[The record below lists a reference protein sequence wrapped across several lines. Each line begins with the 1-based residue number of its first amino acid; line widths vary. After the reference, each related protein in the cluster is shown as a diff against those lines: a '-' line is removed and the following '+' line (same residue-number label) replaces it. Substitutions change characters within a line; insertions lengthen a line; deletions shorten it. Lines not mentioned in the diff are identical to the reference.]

1 MKIQGALYSSVDM
14 YTNSNSEKHMTPIKQ
29 ILLAFL
35 ALYASASLAQK
46 APTVAAASDL
56 KFALQEIA
64 SNYKADKGQEV
75 RLVFGSSGVLWQQ
88 VKNGAPFGLLM
99 SADEAY
105 IDDLYKHGLTI
116 DKGSLY
122 AIGRIALL
130 QKKGNPIK
138 LSTDKDG
145 LVKAITEAKRISI
158 ANPEHAPYGR
168 AAQEYLTRIGVWDLA
183 KPKLVFGENISQA
196 TMFALTGSADF
207 AISALSL
214 AISPQVQVQSNYVL
228 IPDHLH
234 KPLRQ
239 KMALIKNS
247 AASAKDFYLYLQES
261 KSQMVMMRYGFIAP

>member
-1 MKIQGALYSSVDM
+1 M
-14 YTNSNSEKHMTPIKQ
+14 NSIKH

-35 ALYASASLAQK
+35 ALYVSASLAQK

-56 KFALQEIA
+56 KFALEEIA
-64 SNYKADKGQEV
+64 ANYKADKGQEV

-105 IDDLYKHGLTI
+105 IDDLYKNGLTV

-130 QKKGNPIK
+130 QKKGGQIK
-138 LSTDKDG
+138 LGADQQD
-145 LVKAITEAKRISI
+145 LIKAIKEAKKIAI
-158 ANPEHAPYGR
+158 ANPEHAPYGI
-168 AAQEYLTRIGVWDLA
+168 AAKEYLINIGAWNLA
-183 KPKLVFGENISQA
+183 QPKLVFGENISQA

-214 AISPQVQVQSNYVL
+214 AMAPQVQSTYVL
-228 IPDHLH
+228 IPSNLH

-239 KMALIKNS
+239 KMALIKNN
-247 AASAKDFYLYLQES
+247 ATSAKDFYLYLQES
-261 KSQMVMMRYGFIAP
+261 KSKEVMGRYGFIAP

>member
-1 MKIQGALYSSVDM
+1 
-14 YTNSNSEKHMTPIKQ
+14 MTPIKQ

-35 ALYASASLAQK
+35 ALYVSASLAQK

-56 KFALQEIA
+56 KFALEEIA
-64 SNYKADKGQEV
+64 ANYKVDKGQEV

-105 IDDLYKHGLTI
+105 IDDLYKQGLTV
-116 DKGSLY
+116 DRGSLY

-130 QKKGNPIK
+130 QKKGGQIK
-138 LSTDKDG
+138 LGTDQQD
-145 LVKAITEAKRISI
+145 LSKAIKEAKKISM

-168 AAQEYLTRIGVWDLA
+168 AAKEYLTNIGVWDLA
-183 KPKLVFGENISQA
+183 QPKLVFGENISQS

-214 AISPQVQVQSNYVL
+214 AISPQVQVQSTYVL

-247 AASAKDFYLYLQES
+247 ASSAKDFYQYLQEP
-261 KSQMVMMRYGFIAP
+261 KSRQIMSRFGFTTP

>member
-1 MKIQGALYSSVDM
+1 MTLI
-14 YTNSNSEKHMTPIKQ
+14 KHI
-29 ILLAFL
+29 FL
-35 ALYASASLAQK
+35 ALIALYISASLAQS

-56 KFALQEIA
+56 KFALEEIA
-64 SNYKADKGQEV
+64 ANYKTDKGQEV

-105 IDDLYKHGLTI
+105 IDDLYKNGLTV
-116 DKGSLY
+116 DQGSLY

-130 QKKGNPIK
+130 QKKGNAIK
-138 LSTDKDG
+138 LSTVKDS
-145 LVKAITEAKRISI
+145 LIKAIAEARKIAI

-168 AAQEYLTRIGVWDLA
+168 AAKEYLMGIGVWELVQ
-183 KPKLVFGENISQA
+183 PKLVFGENISQA

-214 AISPQVQVQSNYVL
+214 AISPQVQAQSAYVL

-247 AASAKDFYLYLQES
+247 ASSAKDFYQYLQEPKS
-261 KSQMVMMRYGFIAP
+261 KQIMIRYGFIAP

>member
-1 MKIQGALYSSVDM
+1 
-14 YTNSNSEKHMTPIKQ
+14 MTSIKQ

-35 ALYASASLAQK
+35 ALYVSASLAQK
-46 APTVAAASDL
+46 APMVAAASDL
-56 KFALQEIA
+56 KFALEEITA
-64 SNYKADKGQEV
+64 KYKVDKGQDMK
-75 RLVFGSSGVLWQQ
+75 LVFGSSGVLWQQ
-88 VKNGAPFGLLM
+88 VKNGAPFSLLM

-105 IDDLYKHGLTI
+105 IDDLYKHGLTV

-130 QKKGNPIK
+130 QKKGGPIK
-138 LSTDKDG
+138 FGADQQS
-145 LVKAITEAKRISI
+145 VIKAIKEAKKISI

-168 AAQEYLTRIGVWDLA
+168 AAKEYLTNIGVWDLA
-183 KPKLVFGENISQA
+183 QPKLVFGENISQA

-214 AISPQVQVQSNYVL
+214 AISPQVQVQSTYVL

-239 KMALIKNS
+239 KMALIKNN
-247 AASAKDFYLYLQES
+247 AASAKDFYLYLQEP
-261 KSQMVMMRYGFIAP
+261 KSREIMARYGFIAP

>member
-1 MKIQGALYSSVDM
+1 MAL
-14 YTNSNSEKHMTPIKQ
+14 IKQ
-29 ILLAFL
+29 ILLAL
-35 ALYASASLAQK
+35 LVLYVSVSLAQT

-56 KFALQEIA
+56 KFALEEIA
-64 SNYKADKGQEV
+64 ANYKADKGQEV
-75 RLVFGSSGVLWQQ
+75 KLVFGSSGVLWQQ

-105 IDDLYKHGLTI
+105 IDDLSKNGLTVDQGI
-116 DKGSLY
+116 LY

-138 LSTDKDG
+138 LGTDKDG
-145 LVKAITEAKRISI
+145 LIKAITEAKKIAI

-168 AAQEYLTRIGVWDLA
+168 AAKEYLISMGVWDQA
-183 KPKLVFGENISQA
+183 RPKLVFGENISQA

-207 AISALSL
+207 AIAALSL
-214 AISPQVQVQSNYVL
+214 AISPQVQVQSTYVL
-228 IPDHLH
+228 IPDQLH

-247 AASAKDFYLYLQES
+247 ASSAKDFYQYLQEP
-261 KSQMVMMRYGFIAP
+261 KSRQIMSRYGFTAP

>member
-1 MKIQGALYSSVDM
+1 M
-14 YTNSNSEKHMTPIKQ
+14 NPIKHL
-29 ILLAFL
+29 LLALL
-35 ALYASASLAQK
+35 ALYVSASLAQT
-46 APTVAAASDL
+46 APTIAAASDL
-56 KFALQEIA
+56 KFALEEIVA
-64 SNYKADKGQEV
+64 NYKADKGQEV

-105 IDDLYKHGLTI
+105 IDDLYKNGLTV

-122 AIGRIALL
+122 AIGRVALL
-130 QKKGNPIK
+130 QKKSNPIK
-138 LSTDKDG
+138 LGTDKDG
-145 LVKAITEAKRISI
+145 LIKAITEAKKIAI

-168 AAQEYLTRIGVWDLA
+168 AAKEYLISMGAWDLA
-183 KPKLVFGENISQA
+183 QPKLVFGENISQA

-207 AISALSL
+207 AIAALSL
-214 AISPQVQVQSNYVL
+214 AISPQVQAQSAYVL

-247 AASAKDFYLYLQES
+247 AHSAKDFYQYLQES
-261 KSQMVMMRYGFIAP
+261 KSRQIMSRYGFTAP

>member
-1 MKIQGALYSSVDM
+1 
-14 YTNSNSEKHMTPIKQ
+14 MTSIKQ

-35 ALYASASLAQK
+35 ALYVSASLAQK
-46 APTVAAASDL
+46 APMVAAASDL
-56 KFALQEIA
+56 KFALEEITA
-64 SNYKADKGQEV
+64 KYKVDMGQDV
-75 RLVFGSSGVLWQQ
+75 KLVFGSSGVLWQQ
-88 VKNGAPFGLLM
+88 VKNGAPFSLLM

-105 IDDLYKHGLTI
+105 IDDLYKHGLTV

-130 QKKGNPIK
+130 QKKGGPIK
-138 LSTDKDG
+138 FGADQQS
-145 LVKAITEAKRISI
+145 VIKAIKEAKKISI

-168 AAQEYLTRIGVWDLA
+168 AAKEYLTNIGVWDLA
-183 KPKLVFGENISQA
+183 QPKLVFGENISQA

-214 AISPQVQVQSNYVL
+214 AISPQVQVQSTYVL

-239 KMALIKNS
+239 KMALIKNN
-247 AASAKDFYLYLQES
+247 AANAKDFYLYLQEPNS
-261 KSQMVMMRYGFIAP
+261 REVMVRYGFVAP

>member
-1 MKIQGALYSSVDM
+1 
-14 YTNSNSEKHMTPIKQ
+14 MTPIKQ
-29 ILLAFL
+29 ILLALL
-35 ALYASASLAQK
+35 ALYVSASLAQT

-56 KFALQEIA
+56 KFALEEIA
-64 SNYKADKGQEV
+64 ANYKVDKGQEV

-105 IDDLYKHGLTI
+105 IDDLSKNGLTV

-122 AIGRIALL
+122 AVGRIALL

-138 LSTDKDG
+138 LGTDKDG
-145 LVKAITEAKRISI
+145 LIKAITQAKKIAI

-168 AAQEYLTRIGVWDLA
+168 AAKEYLISMGVWDQA
-183 KPKLVFGENISQA
+183 QPKLVFGENISQA

-228 IPDHLH
+228 IPDQLH

-247 AASAKDFYLYLQES
+247 APNAKDFYQYLQEP
-261 KSQMVMMRYGFIAP
+261 KSQQIMSRYGFIAP